1 MYILDKVLHKVLY
14 LRRTKMESKKKK
26 VGPARPPSNLIRRR
40 SPVVIS
46 ASRAEASGACTKHVK
61 RGCAAMRFGTAVC
74 PLAAV
79 AASIFTKWFSD
90 SRNLARSSDVS
101 SVKQEGK
108 LRLMRIGRGLT
119 SWLALRLRQRCDIG
133 SDNT

>member
-26 VGPARPPSNLIRRR
+26 VGPARPPSSLIRRR

-61 RGCAAMRFGTAVC
+61 GMRGH
-74 PLAAV
+74 
-79 AASIFTKWFSD
+79 
-90 SRNLARSSDVS
+90 
-101 SVKQEGK
+101 
-108 LRLMRIGRGLT
+108 
-119 SWLALRLRQRCDIG
+119 ALRECSLPASRSG
-133 SDNT
+133 SVDVYKMVFGFEELGPLQ